1 MREKKYANI
10 LDDYPEEVEEK
21 IKDNLEKMSELPFD
35 EVEQKLSMTREL
47 KFKELQEAID
57 EDEKVE
63 IEVEDAEDLS
73 TTEEVEIPK
82 EEVTPDMEEVK
93 KEEAKEDTP
102 RIEKV
107 AIQETKEV
115 EIKEEKKDNINDDIY
130 LTSSFKPFKKRFRLK
145 KVFKVLF
152 MLILLAAIG
161 VSLTYFL
168 IIPIYNKYQAS
179 KPKAIFDA
187 SLTYVGEQLD
197 KVVDLAWI
205 DSDIFDVEMI
215 FDFDSNIEGMEALT
229 AGSFGIRS
237 IVNPEKKQ
245 YENSYFV
252 MDDKNNKYGYSIIDD
267 GEDLYY
273 KFTSNDTYLKA
284 EREEDIYDF
293 SQIED
298 FLNPELSNEE
308 YKYYIDTQIKIL
320 KEIITEDLL
329 SSEKDEIEV
338 NGKTISV
345 MKNSL
350 KLDKDKLKKLE
361 KLYNEK
367 VLDDE
372 KLLKIEATL
381 NDMTIS
387 EVKEL
392 YEEVST
398 YEDDYSLVI
407 NIYTIKGD
415 RFAGFDIEED
425 GFRNIYYYTYDGN
438 FEAHF
443 NLTED
448 EDCLTGKDC
457 NLENQMII
465 DLVGTKKDD
474 YTKVEIML
482 NDEDVGSLNV
492 RSFNFEKVDFTYKL
506 IISDVVF
513 EGVITLDIN
522 KEKEEYGVGFSLEV
536 NDEYV
541 DMNIKI
547 NFDTD
552 SKVNAV
558 TIDNIEKYSD
568 ALFEKYYIELSDQL
582 EENDLVDTFE
592 LFMLVLTD
600 PTQITESELIE
611 SGLTDITM

>member
-21 IKDNLEKMSELPFD
+21 IKDNLEKMSELSLD

-57 EDEKVE
+57 EDDKAE

-82 EEVTPDMEEVK
+82 ADVTQDEVEVK
-93 KEEAKEDTP
+93 KDEAKEEIPSTL
-102 RIEKV
+102 EV
-107 AIQETKEV
+107 AIEETKKV
-115 EIKEEKKDNINDDIY
+115 EIKEEKKDNFNDDIY

-145 KVFKVLF
+145 KVFKILF
-152 MLILLAAIG
+152 MLILLAVIG
-161 VSLTYFL
+161 ISLTYFV

-205 DSDIFDVEMI
+205 DSDVYDAEMI

-229 AGSFGIRS
+229 AGSFGMSS
-237 IVNPEKKQ
+237 IVDPEKKQ
-245 YENSYFV
+245 YENTYFV
-252 MDDKNNKYGYSIIDD
+252 MDDKNNKYGYSMIDD
-267 GEDLYY
+267 GENLYY

-284 EREEDIYDF
+284 EREEDTYDF
-293 SQIED
+293 SEIEE

-308 YKYYIDTQIKIL
+308 YKYYIDTQITIL
-320 KEIITEDLL
+320 KDIITEDLL

-350 KLDKDKLKKLE
+350 SLDKDKLKDLE

-367 VLDDE
+367 VLNDE

-392 YEEVST
+392 YEEIST

-425 GFRNIYYYTYDGN
+425 GFRNIYYYTNDGN

-474 YTKVEIML
+474 YTKVEIMF
-482 NDEDVGSLNV
+482 NDEDIGSLNV
-492 RSFNFEKVDFTYKL
+492 RSFNFEKIDFTYKL

-513 EGVITLDIN
+513 EGAITLDIN

-547 NFDTD
+547 NYDTD
-552 SKVNAV
+552 SKINAV
-558 TIDNIEKYSD
+558 TSDNIEEYSD
-568 ALFEKYYIELSDQL
+568 ALFEKYYTELGDQL
-582 EENDLVDTFE
+582 EEVGLVDTFE

-600 PTQITESELIE
+600 PTQITGSEFIE
-611 SGLTDITM
+611 SDLTDITM